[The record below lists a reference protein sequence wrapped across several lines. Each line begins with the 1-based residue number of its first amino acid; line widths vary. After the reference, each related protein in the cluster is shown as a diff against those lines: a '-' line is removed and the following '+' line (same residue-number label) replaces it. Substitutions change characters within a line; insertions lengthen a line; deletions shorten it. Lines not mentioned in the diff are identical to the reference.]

1 MKKTISLVLCLI
13 VLLLM
18 GASVLAEKQ
27 DKSEIRIAVVMH
39 AMNSSFYTKL
49 ADGARAAGEDLGVVV
64 DVSSPPQ
71 ASSLDEQ
78 VNLIENCIAAEYSAI
93 ATVTWD
99 PTGFNNVIKKANEAN
114 IPVIGFNMAAEGSGV
129 VADIGQDH
137 IDAGYALGKYMF
149 EKVMEG
155 TGKYCVCTCSPAD
168 SALLLREEGIAK
180 AAEEFPGVELVQVI
194 DITTD
199 LTAANSAIENAYL
212 ADPDIKAFLG
222 VDCFSES
229 IGAFIAANDLTGE
242 VFGGGFDLTEGSL
255 KHIRDGNMQVTI
267 GQNPFMQGYY
277 AVLELYLGLM
287 YGENVMPID
296 INTGAKLVDASNVDS
311 VQPE

>member
-1 MKKTISLVLCLI
+1 MKKVISLVLCA
-13 VLLLM
+13 VLLLSF
-18 GASVLAEKQ
+18 GTTILAEQVNKE
-27 DKSEIRIAVVMH
+27 DIRIAVVMH

-49 ADGARAAGEDLGVVV
+49 ADGARAAGEDLGITV
-64 DVSSPPQ
+64 DVSSPMQ

-78 VNLIENCIAAEYSAI
+78 VNLIENCIAAEYSGI

-99 PTGFNNVIKKANEAN
+99 PTGFNKVIKKANEAG
-114 IPVIGFNMAAEGSGV
+114 IPVIGFNMAAAGSGV

-149 EKVMEG
+149 EKVMDG
-155 TGKYCVCTCSPAD
+155 KGKYCVCTCSPAD

-180 AAEEFPGVELVQVI
+180 AAEEFPEVELVQVI

-199 LTAANSAIENAYL
+199 LTAANAAIENAYL

-229 IGAFIAANDLTGE
+229 IGAFIAANDLQDK

-255 KHIRDGNMQVTI
+255 KHIKDGNMQVTI

-277 AVLELYLGLM
+277 AVLELYLNLM
-287 YGENVMPID
+287 YGESVMPID
-296 INTGAKLVDASNVDS
+296 INTGAKLVDASNVDL